1 MDSNSIILLL
11 CGLVIISYLFE
22 IFSKKTG
29 IPSVLFLITLGIL
42 LNKLTVFYEIPA
54 VDFLRLIPVIG
65 TVGLILIVF
74 EGSLEIEYH
83 SDKKKIL
90 FKVLAVSII
99 ILAANSVIMAII
111 FQHFTGLGFHQC
123 FVNAIP
129 LSVISSAIAIPSAAH
144 LSSENREFITME
156 SSLSDIL
163 GIILF
168 NYAIINSTL
177 TFFLTGK
184 IIIEIIVVT
193 IVSFIFCLI
202 LLYLLRTIG
211 HNIKFVLILSVM
223 VFLYSLGKSIH
234 VSSLIMVL
242 MFGLLLKN
250 INLIKSGFIN
260 KHFNNLKYINE
271 FNFMQQINSEGV
283 FLVKTFF
290 FIIFGFILTP
300 GSLLSPVNIITASAI
315 LGAIYGVRIITLL
328 IVKQSV
334 FPGIFYAPRGL
345 ITILLYA
352 SIPAVLQMDRINIDV
367 LFIVILATSTIMI
380 LGSFWKRGA
389 PESGGEKC
397 LSNSEP
403 K

>member
-11 CGLVIISYLFE
+11 CGLVITSYLFE

-29 IPSVLFLITLGIL
+29 IPSVLFLIALGVL

-74 EGSLEIEYH
+74 EGALEIEYH
-83 SDKKKIL
+83 SDKKMIL

-99 ILAANSVIMAII
+99 ILAANSVIMASI
-111 FQHFTGLGFHQC
+111 FRHFTGLGFHQC

-144 LSSENREFITME
+144 LSAGNKEFITME

-168 NYAIINSTL
+168 NYAVINSTL

-184 IIIEIIVVT
+184 IIIVT
-193 IVSFIFCLI
+193 VVSFIFCLI
-202 LLYLLRTIG
+202 LLYLLRSIG

-234 VSSLIMVL
+234 VSSLILVL

-300 GSLLSPVNIITASAI
+300 ESLLSPVNIITASAI
-315 LGAIYGVRIITLL
+315 IATIYVVRLISLL
-328 IVKQSV
+328 TVRQSV

-345 ITILLYA
+345 ITILLYS
-352 SIPAVLQMDRINIDV
+352 SIPAALQMNRINIDV

-380 LGSFWKRGA
+380 LGSSWRRGA
-389 PESGGEKC
+389 AESCGDI
-397 LSNSEP
+397 
-403 K
+403 